1 MWSALDLFVR
11 HAIGGMRSIARNPR
25 KDKGLYNLNPNGTP
39 FGERCSCLL
48 QSTWNRLPPV
58 SFLSSFFAPTAVMHA
73 NPFST
78 RFIQPG
84 AIEYQRFDGGSV
96 SELAQRLLTIT
107 SKRVAIVGPHGSGKS
122 TLVANLVAEFR
133 SMLPET
139 ELHALRFSSEQS
151 PRAALT
157 ASMAEWTSDS
167 LVILDGYEQLSFW
180 SRLLVGRSASKRGIT
195 LVATAHNHLRD
206 FETLWET
213 SVTETSSH
221 WVVQQLLQQAAR
233 PEMAS
238 TLLASE
244 DWARSR
250 EKHRQNLRESLFD
263 MYDWYHA
270 QSQSSSQPEA

>member
-1 MWSALDLFVR
+1 MARHLANVAL
-11 HAIGGMRSIARNPR
+11 AC
-25 KDKGLYNLNPNGTP
+25 YNLPGTDCP
-39 FGERCSCLL
+39 
-48 QSTWNRLPPV
+48 QSG
-58 SFLSSFFAPTAVMHA
+58 FLSSFFAPTDAMHA

-84 AIEYQRFDGGSV
+84 AIEYHRFDGGSV
-96 SELAQRLLTIT
+96 SELAQQLLSIP
-107 SKRVAIVGPHGSGKS
+107 SKKGAIIGPHGSGKS
-122 TLVANLVAEFR
+122 TLVANLIAELQ

-139 ELHALRFSSEQS
+139 KINALRFSSEQS
-151 PRAALT
+151 PRAALA
-157 ASMAEWTSDS
+157 ASMSEWTSGS
-167 LVILDGYEQLSFW
+167 IVILDGYEQLSFW
-180 SRLLVGRSASKRGIT
+180 SRLLVGRRASKRDIT
-195 LVATAHNHLRD
+195 LLATAHDHVRG

-213 SVTETSSH
+213 SVTETSSQ
-221 WVVQQLLQQAAR
+221 WVVQQLLHQADH

-263 MYDWYHA
+263 MYDWYHT